1 MDKPAHGDKGHD
13 APSYFN
19 IFKGPPR
26 HVARVTKAL
35 QAYMEKVELTKDA
48 NAHLLTTMVDMCPKT
63 WKILPELKI
72 YLEDQSMLWSL
83 VGSSLR
89 PLFTALRN
97 YEAIAEGAKQAL
109 LEFEV
114 RLNEVKIMSAEYEL
128 MKKSSRVSRAQQ
140 FQIEY
145 MLRESG
151 RALVA
156 IRKVVEDKMLK
167 FRRSQTELGKEL
179 LLKFEDIV
187 KVTCV
192 EGGQVSDLIQD
203 TLRASP
209 VKKTNKKGEQIDDL
223 EFVLNH
229 VQKVVDKVGS
239 SPVDLSS
246 KRAIYFPE
254 KAKPEAAGQSTP
266 QGRTQTKAIQPRQTH
281 AQPQSPPQTEL
292 TTRPEASEQD
302 RPASAIQYSRD
313 RNEPRRMSLD
323 NYTEFNRTARPYR
336 TTFAHEEVKVTRV
349 TRPKTATSHANS
361 STVNSYEYGARQGYR
376 YDDEKGIREAT
387 YTTTRARTRYVTP
400 SNGREN
406 SGRQSRSSS
415 VDADDTA
422 RYLDSNGVMSSRPP
436 TSSRQ
441 NYSGV
446 RDQTVVTS
454 TTEQTRGIKRSS
466 GQDRQTQTPVR
477 TWSGE
482 RKSGL
487 PFKVT
492 NPDSHDNVFYEC
504 NG

>member
-1 MDKPAHGDKGHD
+1 MDKPASGDKGQD
-13 APSYFN
+13 TPSYFD

-35 QAYMEKVELTKDA
+35 QAYMEKMEVMKDA

-89 PLFTALRN
+89 PLFAALRN
-97 YEAIAEGAKQAL
+97 YEAFAQGAQQAL

-114 RLNEVKIMSAEYEL
+114 RLSEVKLMSAEYEL
-128 MKKSSRVSRAQQ
+128 MKRSSRVSKAQQ

-156 IRKVVEDKMLK
+156 IRKVVEDKMLT

-179 LLKFEDIV
+179 LLKFEDIM

-203 TLRASP
+203 ILRASP
-209 VKKTNKKGEQIDDL
+209 VKKTNRKGEQIDHL

-239 SPVDLSS
+239 TPVDLSS

-254 KAKPEAAGQSTP
+254 KAKPEAAGQLKS
-266 QGRTQTKAIQPRQTH
+266 QGRARTEAAQPRQTH
-281 AQPQSPPQTEL
+281 AQLQSQPQTEVI
-292 TTRPEASEQD
+292 TRPEASEQD
-302 RPASAIQYSRD
+302 RPASTIQYFRD
-313 RNEPRRMSLD
+313 KNEPRRMSLD
-323 NYTEFNRTARPYR
+323 NYTEFNRTARPYHS
-336 TTFAHEEVKVTRV
+336 TFAQEEVKVTRV

-361 STVNSYEYGARQGYR
+361 STLNSYEYGTRQGYR
-376 YDDEKGIREAT
+376 YDDERGVREAT
-387 YTTTRARTRYVTP
+387 YKTTRARTRYVTP
-400 SNGREN
+400 SNGRET

-422 RYLDSNGVMSSRPP
+422 GYMDSNGVMSPRPP
-436 TSSRQ
+436 SSSRQ
-441 NYSGV
+441 NYNGV
-446 RDQTVVTS
+446 RDQMVVTR
-454 TTEQTRGIKRSS
+454 TAEQTRGTKRSS
-466 GQDRQTQTPVR
+466 GQDRQTQTPVQTR
-477 TWSGE
+477 SGQ

-492 NPDSHDNVFYEC
+492 VPDSHDNVFFEC
-504 NG
+504 S